1 MRPRSSSIN
10 LSFCRAYYINIFNFT
25 HDLIDLRCLYDNKMA
40 PPFPESKITLDYPL
54 YGCDFD
60 PQDSSRLFV
69 GGGGGASRTGV
80 GNKISFLDVSSRE
93 KIERAGEI
101 SLSKD
106 EDNVVNLVA
115 GQRRGSKA
123 TLLYAGINSSPENQ
137 QKGKNEHFRVFSAEP
152 AAKSRSV
159 MGARIAELSRSS
171 LFTTKSEDTYQR
183 LLRVTQPFS
192 GVSQFGA
199 IATGLAKE
207 AQIALFDVAAGNHAP
222 SPRGV
227 LDLNKEA
234 VDLDVIQTGEGTY
247 QLMYC
252 DNHSLYTLD
261 VTKAGAS
268 SAEFEPKCI
277 YTMPTDDIRP
287 TFRCIR
293 YLTPN
298 FIAAVANLPRPGG
311 IILYGFRLPKAGNSE
326 TPARIAVNAKLP
338 KRAGAK
344 ATGLAVA
351 NLSPVSTPGSKQGD
365 AQFVIAVASNDFSIH
380 LYTLDHQVVG
390 TIDALANLFPLR
402 ELKNVQPAMI
412 TNLCFS
418 HFVPPKAGTARVQ
431 YLKLAS
437 TSVSNS
443 AVVHSI
449 ALKKTFDRPAKIK
462 RGGPPRHPRF
472 VVEAKSQAPSMTGL
486 MLGFAIVALLLS
498 VLFQGVLEIKG
509 FSKPV
514 VGGHN
519 WLPSSW
525 HAVPASPPVPHSGF
539 LTRLLEEQKIARR
552 DGVVLLDSQVPGEIK
567 VVEENDGSAKAWHDL
582 SPEQRELWKARLTKN
597 GHWAD
602 NMGEKIFKGVLFGE
616 LAGVV
621 AGIVGG

>member
-1 MRPRSSSIN
+1 
-10 LSFCRAYYINIFNFT
+10 
-25 HDLIDLRCLYDNKMA
+25 MA
-40 PPFPESKITLDYPL
+40 PPFPNAKITLDYPL

-101 SLSKD
+101 SLSHN
-106 EDNVVNLVA
+106 EDNVTTLAA

-123 TLLYAGINSSPENQ
+123 TLLYAGINSSPEDL
-137 QKGKNEHFRVFSAEP
+137 QKGNNEHFRVFSAEP
-152 AAKSRSV
+152 ATKARSV
-159 MGARIAELSRSS
+159 MGARISELSRST
-171 LFTTKSEDTYQR
+171 LFTTKSQDTYQR
-183 LLRVTQPFS
+183 LLRLTQPFP
-192 GVSQFGA
+192 GVPQFGA
-199 IATGLAKE
+199 VATGIAKE
-207 AQIALFDVAAGNHAP
+207 AQIALFDVAAGSNAAP
-222 SPRGV
+222 RPRGV

-234 VDLDVIQTGEGTY
+234 VDLDVIQTGEDTY
-247 QLMYC
+247 QLIYC
-252 DNHSLYTLD
+252 DDHSLYTLD
-261 VTKAGAS
+261 VTKS
-268 SAEFEPKCI
+268 STSSPETEPKCV
-277 YTMPTDDIRP
+277 YTMPKDDARP
-287 TFRCIR
+287 SFRCIR
-293 YLTPN
+293 YLAPN
-298 FIAAVANLPRPGG
+298 FIVAVANLPRPGG
-311 IILYGFRLPKAGNSE
+311 VFLYGFRLPKPGKSD

-351 NLSPVSTPGSKQGD
+351 NLSPVSTPGGKQGD
-365 AQFVIAVASNDFSIH
+365 AQFVIAVANNDFSIY

-390 TIDALANLFPLR
+390 DVDALANLFPLR

-418 HFVPPKAGTARVQ
+418 RFVPPKSGTARVQ

-443 AVVHSI
+443 VVVQSI

-472 VVEAKSQAPSMTGL
+472 VVEAKSQAPSFTGL
-486 MLGFAIVALLLS
+486 MLSFAIIALMLA

-509 FSKPV
+509 VSQPV
-514 VGGHN
+514 VGGHK
-519 WLPSSW
+519 WLPASW
-525 HAVPASPPVPHSGF
+525 HAVPPSPPVPHAGF
-539 LTRLLEEQKIARR
+539 LTRLLEEQNIARQ
-552 DGVVLLDSQVPGEIK
+552 DNIVLLDSDLPGEIK
-567 VVEENDGSAKAWHDL
+567 VAQENDGSAKAWQDL
-582 SPEQRELWKARLTKN
+582 DQEQQKLWKERLKKS
-597 GHWAD
+597 GYWAE

>member
-1 MRPRSSSIN
+1 
-10 LSFCRAYYINIFNFT
+10 
-25 HDLIDLRCLYDNKMA
+25 MA
-40 PPFPESKITLDYPL
+40 PSFPESKITLDYPL

-93 KIERAGEI
+93 KIERIGEI
-101 SLSKD
+101 TLSPD
-106 EDNVVNLVA
+106 EDNVVNLAA

-123 TLLYAGINSSPENQ
+123 TLLYAGINSSPEDL

-152 AAKSRSV
+152 ATKSRSV
-159 MGARIAELSRSS
+159 LGARISELSRSA

-183 LLRVTQPFS
+183 LLRLTQPFP
-192 GVSQFGA
+192 GVPQFGA
-199 IATGLAKE
+199 VATGFAKE
-207 AQIALFDVAAGNHAP
+207 AQIALFDVAAGSNAAP
-222 SPRGV
+222 RPRGV

-234 VDLDVIQTGEGTY
+234 VDLDVIQTGEDMY
-247 QLMYC
+247 QVMYC

-261 VTKAGAS
+261 VTKNNTS
-268 SAEFEPKCI
+268 SPELGPKCI

-293 YLTPN
+293 YLSAS
-298 FIAAVANLPRPGG
+298 FVAAVANLPQPGG
-311 IILYGFRLPKAGNSE
+311 IILYGFRLPKPGNFD
-326 TPARIAVNAKLP
+326 TPARIAVNTKLP
-338 KRAGAK
+338 RRAGAK
-344 ATGLAVA
+344 ATGLTVA
-351 NLSPVSTPGSKQGD
+351 NLSPVSAPGGKQGE

-380 LYTLDHQVVG
+380 LYTLDHQAVG
-390 TIDALANLFPLR
+390 DIDALANLLSLR

-412 TNLCFS
+412 TNLSFS
-418 HFVPPKAGTARVQ
+418 HFTPPKTGTARVQ

-443 AVVHSI
+443 VVVHSI
-449 ALKKTFDRPAKIK
+449 ALKKTFDRPAKVK

-472 VVEAKSQAPSMTGL
+472 VVEAKSQAPSFTGL
-486 MLGFAIVALLLS
+486 MLGFAIVALILA
-498 VLFQGVLEIKG
+498 VLFQGVLEVQG
-509 FSKPV
+509 LSKPV

-519 WLPSSW
+519 WLPTSW

-539 LTRLLEEQKIARR
+539 LTRLLKEHKTSKR
-552 DGVVLLDSQVPGEIK
+552 DHVVLLDSELPGEFK
-567 VVEENDGSAKAWHDL
+567 VAEEDDGSAKAWHDL
-582 SPEQRELWKARLTKN
+582 EPEQRKLWKDRLKKS
-597 GHWAD
+597 GHYAED
-602 NMGEKIFKGVLFGE
+602 MGEKIFKGVLFGE
-616 LAGVV
+616 IAGVV

>member
-1 MRPRSSSIN
+1 
-10 LSFCRAYYINIFNFT
+10 
-25 HDLIDLRCLYDNKMA
+25 MA
-40 PPFPESKITLDYPL
+40 PPFPESKLTLDYPL

-93 KIERAGEI
+93 NIERAGEI
-101 SLSKD
+101 SLSNN

-123 TLLYAGINSSPENQ
+123 TLLYAGINSSPEDQ

-152 AAKSRSV
+152 AAKSRSII
-159 MGARIAELSRSS
+159 GARISELSRST

-183 LLRVTQPFS
+183 LLRLTQPFA
-192 GVSQFGA
+192 GVPQFGA
-199 IATGLAKE
+199 VATGLAKE
-207 AQIALFDVAAGNHAP
+207 AQIALFDVAIGNNAAP
-222 SPRGV
+222 RPRGV
-227 LDLNKEA
+227 LDLTKEA
-234 VDLDVIQTGEGTY
+234 VDLDVIQTGEDTY
-247 QLMYC
+247 QLMFC

-261 VTKAGAS
+261 VTKTSTS
-268 SAEFEPKCI
+268 SAELEPKCI

-326 TPARIAVNAKLP
+326 TPARIAVNTKLP

-380 LYTLDHQVVG
+380 LYTLDHQMVG
-390 TIDALANLFPLR
+390 NIDALANLFPLR

-418 HFVPPKAGTARVQ
+418 HFVPPKTGTARVQ

-443 AVVHSI
+443 VVVHSI

-486 MLGFAIVALLLS
+486 MLGFALVALLLA
-498 VLFQGVLEIKG
+498 VLLQGVLEIKG
-509 FSKPV
+509 LTKPV

-525 HAVPASPPVPHSGF
+525 HAVPASPPVAHSGF
-539 LTRLLEEQKIARR
+539 LTRLLEEHKIVRR
-552 DGVVLLDSQVPGEIK
+552 DGIVLLDSELSEEIK
-567 VVEENDGSAKAWHDL
+567 VAEEHDGSAKAWQDL
-582 SPEQRELWKARLTKN
+582 SPEQQKLWKARLKKS
-597 GHWAD
+597 GHWAEG
-602 NMGEKIFKGVLFGE
+602 MGEKIFKGVLFGE
-616 LAGVV
+616 MAGVV
-621 AGIVGG
+621 AGIIGG

>member
-1 MRPRSSSIN
+1 
-10 LSFCRAYYINIFNFT
+10 
-25 HDLIDLRCLYDNKMA
+25 MA

-93 KIERAGEI
+93 KIERAGEV
-101 SLSKD
+101 SLSQN

-123 TLLYAGINSSPENQ
+123 TLLYAGINSSPEDL
-137 QKGKNEHFRVFSAEP
+137 QKEKNEHFRVFSAEP
-152 AAKSRSV
+152 ATKSRSV
-159 MGARIAELSRSS
+159 LGARISELSRTA
-171 LFTTKSEDTYQR
+171 LFTTKSQDTYQR
-183 LLRVTQPFS
+183 LLRLTEPFP
-192 GVSQFGA
+192 GVPQLGA
-199 IATGLAKE
+199 VATGFAKE
-207 AQIALFDVAAGNHAP
+207 AQIALFDVAAGNNVAP
-222 SPRGV
+222 RPRGV

-234 VDLDVIQTGEGTY
+234 VDLDVIQINEDTY
-247 QLMYC
+247 QLIYC
-252 DNHSLYTLD
+252 DDHSLYTLD
-261 VTKAGAS
+261 VSKSSTAS
-268 SAEFEPKCI
+268 PKLEPKCI
-277 YTMPTDDIRP
+277 YTMPTDDTRP
-287 TFRCIR
+287 SFRCIR
-293 YLTPN
+293 YLSPN

-311 IILYGFRLPKAGNSE
+311 IILYGFRLPKAGKSE
-326 TPARIAVNAKLP
+326 TPARIAVNTKLP

-344 ATGLAVA
+344 ATGLTVA
-351 NLSPVSTPGSKQGD
+351 NLSPVSSPGGKQGD

-390 TIDALANLFPLR
+390 DIDALANLFPLR

-412 TNLCFS
+412 TNICFS
-418 HFVPPKAGTARVQ
+418 RFVPPKSATARVQ

-472 VVEAKSQAPSMTGL
+472 VVEAKSQAPSFTGL
-486 MLGFAIVALLLS
+486 MLGFAMVALVLA

-525 HAVPASPPVPHSGF
+525 HAVPHSPPVPHSGF
-539 LTRLLEEQKIARR
+539 LTQLLEERNIARR
-552 DGVVLLDSQVPGEIK
+552 ENIVLLDSEHPGEIN
-567 VVEENDGSAKAWHDL
+567 VAQDHDGSAKAWHDL
-582 SPEQRELWKARLTKN
+582 DPEQKKLWKERLRKS
-597 GHWAD
+597 GHWAED
-602 NMGEKIFKGVLFGE
+602 MGEAIFKGVLFGE
-616 LAGVV
+616 IAGVV